1 MSGLFKKLESAIVS
15 GRAMHAYLLSGADPA
30 LTDGAA
36 RSCAALMLFGTKDVG
51 LLPDDPDYMEYSG
64 SVTIG
69 DFRDTIRPEI
79 YRETY
84 GRAGRVVSFLAADQL
99 SEMVQNAM
107 LKVLEEPPE
116 NTRFILT
123 GSEYG
128 ILPTIRSRCT
138 VIRCAI
144 PDINEIKSA
153 LLEIGAGPA
162 EAERYA
168 RQCGGSVSRAKRLYE
183 SEDARRLRESA
194 VSALL
199 AAMNAFPD
207 FKWTRIKREK
217 ADFIEANEL
226 MLLACHDMFLI
237 KCGLPAECFPD
248 RAEEL
253 KKAAS
258 CFTLGGVSCIVDE
271 LTENAERLSSP
282 APAGAAFDRLF
293 VRVTELGL
301 NNKSK

>member
-1 MSGLFKKLESAIVS
+1 MSWLLKKLESAIVS

-36 RSCAALMLFGTKDVG
+36 RSCAALMLFGTKDVE

-64 SVTIG
+64 SVAIG

-84 GRAGRVVSFLAADQL
+84 GRAGRVVVFLSADQL
-99 SEMVQNAM
+99 SPMVQNAM

-123 GSEYG
+123 GNEYG

-138 VIRCAI
+138 VIRCAA
-144 PDINEIKSA
+144 PDISEIKSA
-153 LLEIGAGPA
+153 LLELGAGDS
-162 EAERYA
+162 EAERFS
-168 RQCGGSVSRAKRLYE
+168 RQSGGSVTRAKRLYE
-183 SEDARRLRESA
+183 SEDARKLRESA
-194 VSALL
+194 LGALL
-199 AAMNAFPD
+199 AAMNAVPD
-207 FKWTRIKREK
+207 LKWTKVKREK

-226 MLLACHDMFLI
+226 MLLACHDMLLI

-258 CFTLGGVSCIVDE
+258 RFTLGGISCIVDE
-271 LTENAERLSSP
+271 LTENAERLASP

-293 VRVTELGL
+293 VRVAEISK
-301 NNKSK
+301 KSK